1 MIIGICDDDKI
12 WYRRAEGLIEQ
23 YAEETGQEV
32 ALCYFPDTEALLAYE
47 GAPLEAL
54 FMDIELNGENGVKAA
69 LQVNAKWAH
78 CQIVFLT
85 NYLNYA
91 TDVYEAEHVMFVLKE
106 QFAERLGSVFAKIA
120 HEREQHRKQLCFVCV
135 GKQTVYL
142 APDEIYYFERRGRK
156 TIIETVWGS
165 YELFDKIEDIMKRLP
180 EGEFVRCHNSYVVYL
195 PNIKEAKSGTFQM
208 RNGQMITIS
217 RGYEKETKTAF
228 MRWVRGQMV

>member
-1 MIIGICDDDKI
+1 MVIGICDDDKI

-47 GAPLEAL
+47 GAPLEVL

-106 QFAERLGSVFAKIA
+106 QFAERLGCVFAKIDMSGSNTENSSA
-120 HEREQHRKQLCFVCV
+120 LSVLESRRCIWHRTRFTILS
-135 GKQTVYL
+135 G
-142 APDEIYYFERRGRK
+142 AAERRSLRLCGAAMSCLIKSK
-156 TIIETVWGS
+156 T
-165 YELFDKIEDIMKRLP
+165 L
-180 EGEFVRCHNSYVVYL
+180 
-195 PNIKEAKSGTFQM
+195 
-208 RNGQMITIS
+208 
-217 RGYEKETKTAF
+217 
-228 MRWVRGQMV
+228 

>member
-1 MIIGICDDDKI
+1 
-12 WYRRAEGLIEQ
+12 
-23 YAEETGQEV
+23 
-32 ALCYFPDTEALLAYE
+32 
-47 GAPLEAL
+47 
-54 FMDIELNGENGVKAA
+54 MDIELNGENGVKAA

-106 QFAERLGSVFAKIA
+106 QFAERLDSVFAKIA

-208 RNGQMITIS
+208 RNGQTITIS

-228 MRWVRGQMV
+228 MRWVRGTDGMSLLNRIFSCVISVTVLAVCSLENQPSGRGEPARSGIHGDPAVLLSDAAGSH

>member
-1 MIIGICDDDKI
+1 MTIGVCDDDKI
-12 WYRRAEGLIEQ
+12 WYRKAEGLIEQ

-32 ALCYFPDTEALLAYE
+32 ALCYFPDAEALLAYE

-165 YELFDKIEDIMKRLP
+165 YELFDKI
-180 EGEFVRCHNSYVVYL
+180 V
-195 PNIKEAKSGTFQM
+195 
-208 RNGQMITIS
+208 IS
-217 RGYEKETKTAF
+217 DNRF
-228 MRWVRGQMV
+228 